1 MSFLKKLHPV
11 FQFVIIATLLVLYT
25 VISMRCGLPAPAAA
39 LLLLIA
45 AALGASITTHEE
57 HQLDYNLEDI
67 EGDTIK
73 AIESRL
79 LRFEL
84 KEWNKIKALA
94 AKARKDV

>member
-11 FQFVIIATLLVLYT
+11 FQFLIIGFLMALYSFIA
-25 VISMRCGLPAPAAA
+25 VKFGVSVGAA
-39 LLLLIA
+39 LLLLVIGVA
-45 AALGASITTHEE
+45 VGASITTHVE

-79 LRFEL
+79 RRFEL

-94 AKARKDV
+94 AKARKDI